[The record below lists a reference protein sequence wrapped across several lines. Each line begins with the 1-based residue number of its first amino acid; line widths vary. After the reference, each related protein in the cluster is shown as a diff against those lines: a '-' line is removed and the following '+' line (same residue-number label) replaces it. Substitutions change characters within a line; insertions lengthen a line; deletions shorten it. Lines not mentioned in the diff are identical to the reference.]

1 MPGEAMIFPL
11 VTTEWIAHALD
22 PATLLQRV
30 LESDSERDGR
40 VRTPE
45 PWQKEF
51 LRSRSNRILLLC
63 SRPLGKSTCSAILG
77 LHQACF
83 QPGSLVL
90 MVAPV
95 ERQSLL
101 LFEKLMRFYRLLQ
114 LVPAVREL
122 GSYLKLENGS
132 EIVALPGDGDT
143 IIGYSHPN
151 LIIIDEASRVPD
163 DVLQAT
169 FPMLG
174 SGGRFVATSTPKGRR
189 GFFWRKWIGPDDG
202 WHKINARACDSP
214 RYSREMLQEQQR
226 LLGEEK
232 YRVEFEN
239 AFEDD
244 DHVAVFQRVSEAID
258 RGRTPAAARAEFAR
272 LAQEHERGCKHKDY
286 SHYMGV
292 DFGRKKDSTVISI
305 LDEEGRQVYLD
316 RFTRKAW
323 EFQMSTIKEVMAI
336 FRPLI
341 VAEANG
347 IGSYP
352 AEKLDAFASE
362 LGLGAIEQF
371 NTNGAN
377 KPEAI
382 NALKSALWQGKLRL
396 LDDRTQ
402 EDELMNYQQT
412 ISAAGNARFGN
423 PEGADQHDDHVIAL
437 ALAWYAKNGFHVD
450 RIGAY

>member
-1 MPGEAMIFPL
+1 MDA
-11 VTTEWIAHALD
+11 TEWIAASLD
-22 PATLLQRV
+22 PATLLRSV
-30 LESDSERDGR
+30 LECDAERDCR
-40 VRTPE
+40 VRMPE
-45 PWQKEF
+45 PWQTEF
-51 LRSRSNRILLLC
+51 LRSRSDRILLLC
-63 SRPLGKSTCSAILG
+63 SRQLGKSTCCAALA
-77 LHQACF
+77 LYEACF
-83 QPGSLVL
+83 QPGGLVL

-114 LVPAVREL
+114 LVPPVREL
-122 GSYLKLENGS
+122 ASYLKLENGS

-143 IIGYSHPN
+143 IRGYSDPR
-151 LIIIDEASRVPD
+151 LVIVDEASRVSD
-163 DVLQAT
+163 EVLQAM
-169 FPMLG
+169 FPMLV

-189 GFFWRKWIGPDDG
+189 GFFYHKWVGRDG
-202 WHKINARACDSP
+202 GWSRINARACDSA
-214 RYSREMLQEQQR
+214 RYSPEALQEQQR
-226 LLGEEK
+226 VLGEDK

-239 AFEDD
+239 QFEDD
-244 DHVAVFQRVSEAID
+244 DHVAVFQRVSEAVD
-258 RGRTPAAARAEFAR
+258 RGRTPAAARVEFAGFG
-272 LAQEHERGCKHKDY
+272 QEHERGCKHKDY

-305 LDEEGRQVYLD
+305 LDEAGRQVYLD
-316 RFTRKAW
+316 TFTHQAW
-323 EFQMSTIKEVMAI
+323 EFQMSTIKEVMSI

-352 AEKLDAFASE
+352 SEKLDGFASE

-371 NTNGAN
+371 NTSGAN
-377 KPEAI
+377 KPELI

-412 ISAAGNARFGN
+412 ITAAGNARFGN
-423 PEGADQHDDHVIAL
+423 PEGPDQHDDHVIAL
-437 ALAWYAKNGFHVD
+437 ALAWYAKSGFHVD